1 MKKRKDGLYQLTET
15 IEIYGKKHRKTFYG
29 KTIPEAKK
37 KRDEFLRSRD
47 PQEITFEDAFKLFKK
62 IEEPRISEAAFNTK
76 TERIKM
82 FSAIFPVKL
91 NAVTP
96 QMIAVEI
103 NKLAVKNPK
112 THKPTAKRT
121 LTRYLAAVSNVYEF
135 AISERLTQYNPTKY
149 VRIPSNAPQTDREAL
164 LPLEYN
170 LILSHTE
177 NDYLA
182 PQIMILCGLRRGEL
196 TALTYGDISDVINV
210 NKSYDFKSD
219 TIKLPKTKSGIRQ
232 VPIPDKLKN
241 ILLELKEK
249 HNSTDYV
256 INNGGKQYTE
266 ASWLNL
272 RKRLVKSLG
281 FNFTWHQL
289 RHTYAT
295 ILYDSGVDV
304 LSAQKFLG
312 HSDVKVTLGIYT
324 SLSEKRQE
332 KSIENLN
339 KFLA

>member
-1 MKKRKDGLYQLTET
+1 MR
-15 IEIYGKKHRKTFYG
+15 
-29 KTIPEAKK
+29 
-37 KRDEFLRSRD
+37 
-47 PQEITFEDAFKLFKK
+47 
-62 IEEPRISEAAFNTK
+62 
-76 TERIKM
+76 
-82 FSAIFPVKL
+82 L

-96 QMIAVEI
+96 QMIAVEL

-219 TIKLPKTKSGIRQ
+219 TIKLPKTRSGLRQ
-232 VPIPDKLKN
+232 VPIPDKLKS

-249 HNSTDYV
+249 HKKTDYV
-256 INNGGKQYTE
+256 IGGKKMFTE
-266 ASWLNL
+266 NDWQQL
-272 RKRLVKSLG
+272 RKRLIKELG
-281 FNFTWHQL
+281 FDFSWHQL